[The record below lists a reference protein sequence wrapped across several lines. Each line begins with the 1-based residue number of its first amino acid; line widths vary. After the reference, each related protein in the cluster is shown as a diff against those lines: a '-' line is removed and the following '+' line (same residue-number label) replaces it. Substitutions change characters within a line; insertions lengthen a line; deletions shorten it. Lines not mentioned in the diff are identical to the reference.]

1 MTNCII
7 DKSLQKM
14 DNVNPNMPVTRK
26 GLMVIAAGVAIM
38 FVGYILMIGGGS
50 SDPKIFNPAM
60 FDFRR
65 ITLAPVVIIAGIA
78 VVIAGI
84 MNRDK
89 SQKRQ

>member
-1 MTNCII
+1 
-7 DKSLQKM
+7 M

-84 MNRDK
+84 MNREK
-89 SQKRQ
+89 KKKRQ

>member
-1 MTNCII
+1 
-7 DKSLQKM
+7 
-14 DNVNPNMPVTRK
+14 MPVTRK

>member
-1 MTNCII
+1 
-7 DKSLQKM
+7 M

-26 GLMVIAAGVAIM
+26 GLLVIAAGVAIM

-50 SDPKIFNPAM
+50 SDPKVFNPAM

>member
-1 MTNCII
+1 
-7 DKSLQKM
+7 M
-14 DNVNPNMPVTRK
+14 DNVNSNMPVTRK
-26 GLMVIAAGVAIM
+26 GLLIIAAGVILM

-50 SDPKIFNPAM
+50 SDPKVFNPAM

-65 ITLAPVVIIAGIA
+65 ITLAPIVIIAGIA

-89 SQKRQ
+89 SEKRQ

>member
-1 MTNCII
+1 
-7 DKSLQKM
+7 M

-26 GLMVIAAGVAIM
+26 GLLIIAAGVVIM

-50 SDPKIFNPAM
+50 SDPKVFNPAM

-65 ITLAPVVIIAGIA
+65 ITLAPIVIIAGIA

-89 SQKRQ
+89 SEKKQ

>member
-1 MTNCII
+1 
-7 DKSLQKM
+7 M